1 MCVLLVKRALS
12 VVISWMSVD
21 HVILGLDRGPPNAH

>member
-1 MCVLLVKRALS
+1 MCFLLVKRALS

-21 HVILGLDRGPPNAH
+21 HVIRGLAREPPKAH